1 MPQNET
7 IEVTDQNGVKMSL
20 EVSWESDIWAW
31 AKVFRVILKWLEFPE
46 GSIDKVLPT
55 DAILGEK
62 E

>member
-7 IEVTDQNGVKMSL
+7 IEVTDQNGVKMAL

-31 AKVFRVILKWLEFPE
+31 ARTFRVILKWLEFPE
-46 GSIDKVLPT
+46 MTVDKVLPK
-55 DAILGEK
+55 DVDLSEQ